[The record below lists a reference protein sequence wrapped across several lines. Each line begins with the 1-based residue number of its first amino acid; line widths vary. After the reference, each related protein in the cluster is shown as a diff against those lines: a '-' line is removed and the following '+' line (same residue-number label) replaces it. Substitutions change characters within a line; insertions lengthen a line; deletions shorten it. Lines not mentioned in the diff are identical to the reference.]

1 MFIIFN
7 EDGSRKISNFTDY
20 IMQGSNLVNFIDVA
34 IEGKS
39 VEEWSCSGIFTLPQ
53 LTTITNQAT
62 VQRFEIDGKLYY
74 GYRIPLTEEVTRYSG
89 QVGLNIV
96 AVNSLSQVLVTY
108 TTNLTVNQTG
118 YPLDDSWDN
127 AITVA
132 EYNSLMA
139 QLTTYQLKYLKS
151 NVRGYEDSIDDL
163 EQLATG
169 QIVAVHN
176 NSNNQFWFYKK
187 LEDGTTEKLEFTI
200 TGNQAILVERNL
212 TPDLFYTKYSNG
224 DVILYQNKLYV
235 MSETT
240 ATDFRFSSIRT
251 GNLIIGG
258 NRITNP
264 ETGTQIDLAGRF
276 IALRNYD
283 QQLLVDDDKVA
294 VTTTEG
300 LFVNNNKV
308 LTDDLVG
315 QSNGLATLDSAGKVP
330 LTEIPNIPFDKLPS
344 SLFGAMIYG
353 GTIATTTGQVTP
365 TSEFVNKYSI
375 TGDVIINANNSNNFE
390 GVYFIAIGA
399 GGTFGHIADAEYEGF
414 YYKPKDFIVSQGD
427 AGYALI
433 DNQQAI
439 LSASVSGDTLTINGV
454 VGVQDDTLILLS

>member
-53 LTTITNQAT
+53 SSTITIQAT
-62 VQRFEIDGKLYY
+62 VQRFEIDGKPYH

-151 NVRGYEDSIDDL
+151 NVRGYENNIDDL

-187 LEDGTTEKLEFTI
+187 LEGGTTEKLEFTI
-200 TGNQAILVERNL
+200 TGDQAILVEKTL
-212 TPDLFYTKYSNG
+212 TPDLFYTKYSDG

-235 MSETT
+235 MSGTT
-240 ATDFRFSSIRT
+240 ATDFLFGYIRT
-251 GNLIIGG
+251 ENLRISGHT
-258 NRITNP
+258 ITNI
-264 ETGTQIDLAGRF
+264 EEQSQIDITNGV
-276 IALRNYD
+276 ALRYNG
-283 QQLLVDDDKVA
+283 QQLLVDDDR
-294 VTTTEG
+294 VTVYATNG
-300 LFVNNNKV
+300 LYVYSNKV
-308 LTDDLVG
+308 LTDNLVG
-315 QSNGLATLDSAGKVP
+315 QPSGLASLDSNGQVP
-330 LTEIPNIPFDKLPS
+330 LTEIPNIPFNKLPS

-353 GTIATTTGQVTP
+353 GTIATTTGRVTP
-365 TSEFVNKYSI
+365 TSEFVNKYNI
-375 TGDVIINANNSNNFE
+375 TSDVIINANNSNTFE
-390 GVYFIAIGA
+390 GVYFIAVGA
-399 GGTFGHIADAEYEGF
+399 GGTFGHITDAQYQGF
-414 YYKPKDFIVSQGD
+414 YYKPKDFIVSQGS